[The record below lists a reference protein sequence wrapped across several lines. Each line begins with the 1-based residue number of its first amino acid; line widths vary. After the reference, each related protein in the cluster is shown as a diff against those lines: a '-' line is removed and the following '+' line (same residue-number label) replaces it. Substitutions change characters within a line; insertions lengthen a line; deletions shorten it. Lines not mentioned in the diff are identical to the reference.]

1 MKLLNLRTQ
10 QGVHL
15 GVRLPVGVLDL
26 TAVAQGREKVMPSS
40 TDELMAMG
48 PVGWQEVYA
57 FLQEVESSSQLENLI
72 HEESEVT
79 FAPSVIWPEKILC
92 IGTNYRKHALES
104 NMPIPNSPVVFSKF
118 SNSLAAH
125 NQEVV
130 VPAVTEKLDYEVELV
145 VVIGKTVVNVDPEQ
159 ALSYVFGYCTG
170 NDLSA
175 RDLQMRTSQ
184 WLLGK
189 SLDGFAPLGPYLVTA
204 DEVADPNQLKLECRV
219 NGQIR
224 QSSNTRDMIFDCA
237 ELISYLSKH
246 MTLNPGDVI
255 YTGTPE
261 GVILGYPAE
270 RQQWLKPGDEVVVE
284 VEGLGQ
290 LRTPLI

>member
-1 MKLLNLRTQ
+1 
-10 QGVHL
+10 
-15 GVRLPVGVLDL
+15 
-26 TAVAQGREKVMPSS
+26 
-40 TDELMAMG
+40 
-48 PVGWQEVYA
+48 
-57 FLQEVESSSQLENLI
+57 
-72 HEESEVT
+72 
-79 FAPSVIWPEKILC
+79 
-92 IGTNYRKHALES
+92 
-104 NMPIPNSPVVFSKF
+104 MPIPNSPVVFSKF